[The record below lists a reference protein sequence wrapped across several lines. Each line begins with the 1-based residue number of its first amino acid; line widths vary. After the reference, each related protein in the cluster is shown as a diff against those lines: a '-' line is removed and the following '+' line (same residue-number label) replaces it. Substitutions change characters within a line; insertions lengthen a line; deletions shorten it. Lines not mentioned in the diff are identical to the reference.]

1 MYLRRRFYLL
11 LLAII
16 LITGTGFAFVP
27 LFTIGRWLTL
37 ALFLAVLADVLL
49 LWHRRGISATR
60 RVGER
65 FSNGDDNEVSISV
78 ESTYP
83 FPVRLEIIDEA
94 PVQFQRRDVSFR
106 ITNDELRIKNDELR
120 IKNDELS
127 GTSNSEFFASKASPC
142 RDAERGIRNSL
153 QAKRHPVGMPSA
165 ELTAAISYSLHPT
178 HRGVYS
184 FGHVRVFVS
193 TWLGIVERRYTCATP
208 QDVKVYPSYQRLR
221 QLELTAISQNL
232 QEPGIKRV
240 RRIGNNTE
248 FEHIRDYLRGDD
260 YRTVNWRA
268 TARLHRPMVNVYQ
281 QERSQQVFAIID
293 KGRVMQQSFC
303 GMTLLDYAINAS
315 LALSYVAMH
324 KEDRAG
330 LITFTAGVETI
341 VAADRRPGYIKTLLE
356 TLYAEQTDFGET
368 DFSAL
373 SVAIGRHISKRSL
386 LVLFTNFMGLVSL
399 RRQLPFLQQIA
410 RRHRLLVVF
419 FEDTEI
425 ADFIDKKPLTAEE
438 RSQQDVARKFAGE
451 KQLICATLRQHGI
464 LSLLTT
470 PQELTVNTINRYLAI
485 RSNF

>member
-1 MYLRRRFYLL
+1 MALL
-11 LLAII
+11 VAVIAD
-16 LITGTGFAFVP
+16 IT
-27 LFTIGRWLTL
+27 
-37 ALFLAVLADVLL
+37 L
-49 LWHRRGISATR
+49 LWYRRAISADR
-60 RVGER
+60 QVSDR
-65 FSNGDDNEVSISV
+65 FSNGDENTVSISV

-83 FPVRLEIIDEA
+83 FPVRLEVIDEA
-94 PVQFQRRDVSFR
+94 PVQFQYRNLSFR
-106 ITNDELRIKNDELR
+106 VKAG
-120 IKNDELS
+120 KSSLS
-127 GTSNSEFFASKASPC
+127 GDSGLSVKP
-142 RDAERGIRNSL
+142 
-153 QAKRHPVGMPSA
+153 
-165 ELTAAISYSLHPT
+165 AIQYTLRPT
-178 HRGVYS
+178 RRGVYS
-184 FGHVRVFVS
+184 FGRIRVFAS
-193 TWLGIVERRYTCATP
+193 TWLGLIERRYTCGTS
-208 QDVKVYPSYQRLR
+208 QEVKVYPSYQQLH
-221 QLELTAISQNL
+221 QLELIAISQNL

-281 QERSQQVFAIID
+281 QERSQQVYAIID
-293 KGRVMQQSFC
+293 KGRVMQQAFSTVPV
-303 GMTLLDYAINAS
+303 GSSDGAASMTLLDYAINAS

-330 LITFTAGVETI
+330 LITFTSGIETF
-341 VAADRRPGYIKTLLE
+341 VGADRRPGHIKTLLE

-386 LVLFTNFMGLVSL
+386 LVLFTNFMGQVSL

-425 ADFIDKKPLTAEE
+425 ADFIDKKPLSEEE
-438 RSQQDVARKFAGE
+438 RYQQQVAEKFAGE

-464 LSLLTT
+464 LSLLTS
-470 PQELTVNTINRYLAI
+470 PQELTVNTVNRYLAI